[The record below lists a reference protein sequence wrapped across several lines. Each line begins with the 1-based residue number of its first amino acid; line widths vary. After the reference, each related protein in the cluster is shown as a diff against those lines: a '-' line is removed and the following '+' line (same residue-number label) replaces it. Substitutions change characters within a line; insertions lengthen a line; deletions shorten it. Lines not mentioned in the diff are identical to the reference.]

1 MANVKIYS
9 NQKGTNQMAKIDNIV
24 RIVEFESENGLYS
37 QMENDLN
44 IYFNEEYSK
53 CLKLKNFHLI
63 DRNHA
68 ILYFEEDP
76 DIIMARFNF
85 NGEVL
90 DVEGIPGINFFSLQ
104 EISLIDSLGTIDIGG
119 KEYDIEKIEYTVDLF
134 GSRHVDIYLS

>member
-1 MANVKIYS
+1 MTNVKIYS
-9 NQKGTNQMAKIDNIV
+9 NQKGTNQMAKIDNVV

>member
-1 MANVKIYS
+1 
-9 NQKGTNQMAKIDNIV
+9 MAKIDNVV